1 MSCLTCY
8 TEDMEKGKYFIKLVI
23 SHFLFYTGI
32 IHLIKCI
39 MLRRK
44 AVVLMYHRVL
54 PNDVRI
60 NTFSHDGI
68 IVNVDTFETHI
79 QYLNKIFNVVTLQ
92 EFTEKFIKGAS
103 YDKPVCL
110 ITFDDGW
117 KDNYIYAYPILKKY
131 DTPAI
136 VFLPANYI
144 DTDNTFWQEGL
155 NRMLIDIYYM
165 GKKGEKYYDRF
176 FKLLNKYDLQYIMN
190 LSEDRLR
197 SSIAEAVNRKKKMLY
212 DEVERMME
220 DISNNTESLT
230 NGRENCDTFLRWEEI
245 MQMKKDRISF
255 GSHGMNHKILT
266 NLTLSE
272 AEKEIAESKRN
283 IEDNLKDAVI
293 AFSYPNG
300 NYNKD
305 IIELVKSHGYA
316 VAFSTENGHV
326 SASDDPFT
334 VKRINIHNDVTKNIP
349 MFLSTIL
356 GIF

>member
-1 MSCLTCY
+1 M
-8 TEDMEKGKYFIKLVI
+8 KLSLASV
-23 SHFLFYTGI
+23 LYYCGLL
-32 IHLIKCI
+32 HLYKAWK
-39 MLRRK
+39 LRNR

-54 PNDVRI
+54 SEDTKS

-131 DTPAI
+131 DTPAT

-176 FKLLNKYDLQYIMN
+176 FKLLNRYDLQYIMN

-197 SSIAEAVNRKKKMLY
+197 SSIAEAVNRKKKMSY

-245 MQMKKDRISF
+245 IQMKKDGISF
-255 GSHGMNHKILT
+255 GSHGLNHKILT
-266 NLTLSE
+266 NISFDE
-272 AEKEIAESKRN
+272 ARNEIAESKSILEKMLR
-283 IEDNLKDAVI
+283 DDVY

-300 NYNKD
+300 NYNQEIVEFIKSSGYKIAFITEKGFVDLKD
-305 IIELVKSHGYA
+305 S
-316 VAFSTENGHV
+316 
-326 SASDDPFT
+326 PFT
-334 VKRINIHNDVTKNIP
+334 LKRINIHNDVTSNIP
-349 MFLSTIL
+349 MFLSVIL
-356 GIF
+356 GLL